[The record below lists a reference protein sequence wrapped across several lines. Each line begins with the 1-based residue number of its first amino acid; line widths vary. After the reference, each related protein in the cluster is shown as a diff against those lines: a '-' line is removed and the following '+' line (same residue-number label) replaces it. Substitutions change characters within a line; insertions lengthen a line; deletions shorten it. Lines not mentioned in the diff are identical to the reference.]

1 MSAPSFV
8 GSDVGLEKGRE
19 KNWDFSAMP
28 RVLVVEDDA
37 LVREL
42 AVEALRAMRVED
54 IAALVAELEDR
65 GVTVEID
72 PDLLVPRHPLSRGAR
87 AAAVRGAAARAAGQT
102 RGGDVRFRRHRVVCA
117 GTARPPSPG
126 AVAVAVLAAA
136 VVVVVL
142 ATLVWAF

>member
-1 MSAPSFV
+1 MTKHAVVDTLTRLAAGRGALSAQELRQMVP
-8 GSDVGLEKGRE
+8 
-19 KNWDFSAMP
+19 
-28 RVLVVEDDA
+28 VE
-37 LVREL
+37 
-42 AVEALRAMRVED
+42 AMRVED

-87 AAAVRGAAARAAGQT
+87 AAAAVRPRSEAPPPAPPARPVGETSGSAAASSVPAPAR
-102 RGGDVRFRRHRVVCA
+102 
-117 GTARPPSPG
+117 TARPPSPG